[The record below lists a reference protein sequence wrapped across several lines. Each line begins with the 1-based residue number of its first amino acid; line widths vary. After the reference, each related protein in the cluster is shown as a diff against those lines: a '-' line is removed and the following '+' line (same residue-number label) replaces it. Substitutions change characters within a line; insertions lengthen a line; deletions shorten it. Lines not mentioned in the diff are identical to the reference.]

1 MTKQQSRQSLGQPAL
16 DGLSVGD
23 PQALV
28 EQKLVSAQNSVVV
41 ARAAYNKALMYRAQ
55 CIALAHAAGW
65 SKYRIAQRLG
75 ITRRAVDEALERP
88 TMSPAEFL
96 REEITR
102 NGGHEDTVTRRL
114 SDLLRGALT
123 TAEASDRQS

>member
-1 MTKQQSRQSLGQPAL
+1 MTKQQSRQNLEQPAL
-16 DGLSVGD
+16 DGLSAGD

-41 ARAAYNKALMYRAQ
+41 ERAAYNKALTYRAQ

-75 ITRRAVDEALERP
+75 ITRRAIDEALERP
-88 TMSPAEFL
+88 TMSPTEFL

-102 NGGHEDTVTRRL
+102 NGGREDTATQRL
-114 SDLLRGALT
+114 NGLLHGG
-123 TAEASDRQS
+123 